1 MSEQK
6 PSSIKFNFT
15 YWIITFILLLSSI
28 PILMMIEQKSLAK
41 VIGISTVVL
50 TAFAIRRWLYFA
62 NKLKGKPSKI
72 NLNIN
77 DRYWLTE
84 NIDFYRK
91 LSKSDKKIFEDRIS
105 LFVTEII
112 ITEIG
117 KDVPDREVCLCVASS
132 AVITFWGLPYW
143 NYGRL
148 SEVLVYP
155 NNFTHEN
162 EIDAKG
168 QVLGKVHQGGLM
180 DTTMILSLP
189 ALSAGFRNPDDKNNV
204 GIHEFA
210 HLIDKADGL
219 IDGVPVNLEADVR
232 NRWIKLFSEEFGEIQ
247 KKSNDINQY
256 GAVSLPE
263 FFAVIIEYY
272 KESPDKLERNH
283 KELFNLL
290 NDYFTDNN
298 SAKI

>member
-1 MSEQK
+1 MLF
-6 PSSIKFNFT
+6 I
-15 YWIITFILLLSSI
+15 ILLASI
-28 PILMMIEQKSLAK
+28 PILTMLEQKNLAK
-41 VIGISTVVL
+41 IIGISTVLL

-72 NLNIN
+72 SLNIN
-77 DRYWLTE
+77 DRYWLIE
-84 NIDFYRK
+84 NIDFYKK
-91 LSKSDKKIFEDRIS
+91 LSKSDKKIFEDRIA
-105 LFVTEII
+105 LFVTDII

-117 KDVPDREVCLCVASS
+117 KEVPSRDTCLYVASS

-155 NNFTHEN
+155 NNFTYEN
-162 EIDAKG
+162 EIDPQG
-168 QVLGKVHQGGLM
+168 QILGKVHQGGLM

-189 ALSAGFRNPDDKNNV
+189 ALIAGFLNSNDKNNV

-219 IDGVPVNLEADVR
+219 IDGVPVNLEADTR
-232 NRWIKLFSEEFGEIQ
+232 NRWIELFSKEFAEIQ

-256 GAVSLPE
+256 GAASLPE

>member
-1 MSEQK
+1 
-6 PSSIKFNFT
+6 
-15 YWIITFILLLSSI
+15 
-28 PILMMIEQKSLAK
+28 
-41 VIGISTVVL
+41 
-50 TAFAIRRWLYFA
+50 
-62 NKLKGKPSKI
+62 
-72 NLNIN
+72 
-77 DRYWLTE
+77 
-84 NIDFYRK
+84 
-91 LSKSDKKIFEDRIS
+91 
-105 LFVTEII
+105 
-112 ITEIG
+112 
-117 KDVPDREVCLCVASS
+117 
-132 AVITFWGLPYW
+132 
-143 NYGRL
+143 
-148 SEVLVYP
+148 
-155 NNFTHEN
+155 
-162 EIDAKG
+162 
-168 QVLGKVHQGGLM
+168 M